1 MTCAADRSM
10 TVEILLRCVVHRLDN
25 EEFEDDPLQYEVR
38 FPEDDAEVRAQ
49 SDEAVQASDD
59 EGGEQEQMVETAPK
73 ADNALPPIELKDH
86 VAQLRVPCLVV
97 VYKSKRTEKQ
107 RLQSV
112 ERRIKSLKI
121 NTENSDEQTNND
133 TAKHSSAS
141 HERGDVPPST
151 HALPRLAVRVVVSPM
166 ALVYTGAKGQYPLS
180 YLLLLKSGSRV
191 VDVIQLLLRMTC
203 KDPASFDNW
212 VLRGTDVSVSENL
225 HNRFVFVPSHRC
237 QFFLH
242 SQLTRNCF
250 YRGAFWMHECSL
262 GKIIDTN
269 ASVHEVALWKTV
281 VLFPADLYN
290 YPYVCVRSSS
300 SHSSSGLHGS
310 GTQAMKYL
318 FTEQTA
324 SMYVEYCVVK
334 VNRHGTR
341 QERTLGI
348 DREQIYNLMPRLNID
363 GDPTS
368 ALSEMD
374 DAHPGSDDE
383 ISPTKS
389 GSVESVTHSTGGGS
403 LQSSGK
409 FFSFSNST
417 KGGTGTSTKKRS
429 RHIKQISKCEVD
441 HKNPIAAH
449 IVYKDGSAYLF
460 EFRTSQEC
468 AEAVSRINYLT
479 TL

>member
-59 EGGEQEQMVETAPK
+59 GGEQEQMVETAPK